1 METPA
6 QSLPTEAL
14 WKRLMESSEIS
25 AYLTENE
32 TEFAMPA
39 FSAFITALCRQR
51 GEVAEH
57 VIRRAG
63 IERSFGHQL
72 FSGKRKPSRDT
83 ALLLAFGFEA
93 DIDLT
98 QTLLRLAQ
106 CPPLYPRDPRDS
118 VIIYSLFHHHTVMQ
132 AQCLLVDIG
141 LRPLGALRDV

>member
-6 QSLPTEAL
+6 QSLPTEML
-14 WKRLMESSEIS
+14 WKRLMESNEIS

-39 FSAFITALCRQR
+39 FSAYITALCRQR
-51 GEVAEH
+51 GEVPEH

-93 DIDLT
+93 DIDLA
-98 QTLLRLAQ
+98 QTLLRFAQ

-118 VIIYSLFHHHTVMQ
+118 VIIYSLFHRYGAVR
-132 AQCLLVDIG
+132 AQNLLAERG
-141 LRPLGALRDV
+141 YRGMGSEHRP